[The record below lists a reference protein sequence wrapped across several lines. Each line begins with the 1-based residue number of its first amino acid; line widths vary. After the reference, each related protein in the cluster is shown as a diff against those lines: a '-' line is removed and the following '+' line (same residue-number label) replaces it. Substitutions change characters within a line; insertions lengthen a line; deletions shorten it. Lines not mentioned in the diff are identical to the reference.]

1 MTVDYTKVA
10 VYDVRSVLWSELQ
23 AANLLDPTDY
33 YADGFIDPLI
43 PIIPAQ
49 QIPEFNNLLPGKTY
63 IVYDVVQR
71 NVGVGWWMSEET
83 LTLDIVSTSAPQIQT
98 MINFITD
105 VFRRYDQS
113 AREINLQISSTS
125 PFKFH
130 FFRLES
136 ADPVQA
142 FASEGGFMNGLISIT
157 YAYTRELNSSTGRY
171 S

>member
-83 LTLDIVSTSAPQIQT
+83 LTLDIVSTSAHPNTQYNTQQS
-98 MINFITD
+98 NA
-105 VFRRYDQS
+105 RSHALGGAARS
-113 AREINLQISSTS
+113 AR
-125 PFKFH
+125 
-130 FFRLES
+130 
-136 ADPVQA
+136 
-142 FASEGGFMNGLISIT
+142 
-157 YAYTRELNSSTGRY
+157 
-171 S
+171 